1 MTMEQV
7 VPQIQQEVFTLKA
20 QVADQSGL
28 ADAVRAIRN
37 LATVQGEKDTPSLI
51 DVKGL
56 GRPKE
61 FSGKEDFQQCSK
73 QTEAFFPGVIK
84 ESEMMLEWAAAQAR
98 KLR

>member
-7 VPQIQQEVFTLKA
+7 LTQLQQEVFTLKA

-28 ADAVRAIRN
+28 AYAGRATKN
-37 LATVQGEKDTPSLI
+37 LATAQGTKDTPSLT

-61 FSGKEDFQQCSK
+61 FSGKEEDFQQWSK
-73 QTEAFFPGVIK
+73 KTEALFAGVTQ
-84 ESEMMLEWAAAQAR
+84 ESEMMLQ
-98 KLR
+98 